1 MHIEGVF
8 CDLVKAFDFLNQEI
22 LLAKLHFCGI
32 WGVSEDWFRSCLAN
46 RRQKVEVKSPKTAQN
61 FFCNCGTLKYV
72 VPQGSILGHIFF
84 ITFSWE

>member
-32 WGVSEDWFRSCLAN
+32 WGVTEDWFRGYLN
-46 RRQKVEVKSPKTAQN
+46 YRRHKVKSPNTA
-61 FFCNCGTLKYV
+61 
-72 VPQGSILGHIFF
+72 
-84 ITFSWE
+84 